1 VSKYIP
7 SPSKWVSDQVELYES
22 SGGIEGTTMN
32 GLPVIIVTNRGWKTD
47 SIRKTPLMKVMD
59 GKKYILVASNGGAPN
74 HPSWYKN
81 IKKEPKVQIQDG
93 PTIYDMKANEVTDTI
108 TKNRLWEIMEKAF
121 PPYRDYKNKT
131 TRDIPVFLAE

>member
-121 PPYRDYKNKT
+121 PPYRDYENKT

>member
-1 VSKYIP
+1 MSKYIP
-7 SPSKWVSDQVELYES
+7 SPSKWVSDQVEIYES

-59 GKKYILVASNGGAPN
+59 GKKYILVASNGGASN

-93 PTIYDMKANEVTDTI
+93 PTIYHMKANEVTDTI

-121 PPYRDYKNKT
+121 PPYRDYKNNT

>member
-1 VSKYIP
+1 MSKYIP

-121 PPYRDYKNKT
+121 PPYRDYKIKT

>member
-1 VSKYIP
+1 MSKYIP

>member
-121 PPYRDYKNKT
+121 PPYRDYKIKT

>member
-1 VSKYIP
+1 MSKYIP

-59 GKKYILVASNGGAPN
+59 GKKYILVHQMVEPLTTLHGIKILKKNLQ
-74 HPSWYKN
+74 YKS
-81 IKKEPKVQIQDG
+81 KMAQL
-93 PTIYDMKANEVTDTI
+93 Y
-108 TKNRLWEIMEKAF
+108 
-121 PPYRDYKNKT
+121 T
-131 TRDIPVFLAE
+131 T

>member
-1 VSKYIP
+1 MSKYIP

-93 PTIYDMKANEVTDTI
+93 PTIYDMKANEVIDTI

>member
-1 VSKYIP
+1 MSKYIP

-121 PPYRDYKNKT
+121 PPYKDYKNKT

>member
-131 TRDIPVFLAE
+131 KRDIPVFLAE

>member
-1 VSKYIP
+1 MSKYIP

-59 GKKYILVASNGGAPN
+59 GKKYILVASNGGASN

-81 IKKEPKVQIQDG
+81 IKKEPTVQIQDG

>member
-1 VSKYIP
+1 MSKYIP

-121 PPYRDYKNKT
+121 PPYKDYKNKT
-131 TRDIPVFLAE
+131 KRDIPVFLAE